1 MYRIYGISG
10 AMDGKERYVQDVRS
24 AYSSRQ
30 KLSTYLPVSN
40 GKERYVQDVRSV
52 FLFPT
57 KTNYLP
63 PCKQVAVPRQTF
75 FPDNF

>member
-1 MYRIYGISG
+1 MYRMYGISG
-10 AMDGKERYVQDVRS
+10 AMAEIC
-24 AYSSRQ
+24 SRQ
-30 KLSTYLPVSN
+30 FLSTYIPVSN